1 MIENFNGIKLKGRC
15 FSQKTPLLFFKKDK
29 SRLCIVYGKNGS
41 GKSTI
46 SKSLQ
51 GTATDISLELVSK
64 DNVLSIENTE
74 IHVFNEEF
82 IRENIDVKYDSLD
95 PVILFGEQVTIDK
108 KIEEKQ
114 AVLEKTKKEKENID
128 EEISLLSNPK
138 NSGSYK
144 YKVEKIKDHLKSD
157 GNWFS
162 RELRIKG
169 KNTNITESTLRTIFE
184 SNITTPNK
192 DTAISEYDKLSALID
207 SSSNGKIV
215 ESLNLLK
222 SPENFFDNIQ
232 NVLSEQIEKPAL
244 NERDKL
250 ILGIYESKQTGFINA
265 IKKDFISKDLE
276 YCPYCFR
283 EITENEKKSV
293 IEGIEKVLSQIAKKH
308 ENELKKYDNNIT
320 ELIRSMD
327 SIQLIADK
335 LKDIYTQHY
344 ETFDSHFNI
353 INQLLAECS
362 ELLQNK
368 VDSLFTPVNYDP
380 SLLRQ
385 EFEEINRSISQLES
399 DRQTY
404 NTRIEKKEKSKKDAL
419 LYSREVAYWEFNDD
433 YTDYKR
439 TCEHYDQLIDKS
451 QEYERNI
458 ENILKEIDDLNN
470 QKKNVDIAKN
480 HINTALSF
488 IFMAGNR
495 LSVAIENG
503 KYFLL
508 SNGKRVTPE
517 KVSMGERN
525 IIALCYFFTK
535 ILNNH
540 NSDEYYTDESLIIID
555 DPISSFDY
563 ENIVGV
569 ITYLKYQLSKIMDGN
584 ANNKIIVMS
593 HDLGTVFHLEKAFN
607 ELSTARYGKSNKHPL
622 YECYELH
629 NNQLNDYN
637 GNRQE
642 YTNLVEEI
650 FKYANESD
658 SLITDFTIGNS
669 LRRLLEAFGSFVY
682 RKGIEDIST
691 DEAILELCKDY
702 KGFYRNYMYRLIL
715 NNESHFQ
722 DRVKSLSDVFYFEQ
736 FTPEQL
742 KDTSKKIICFLYLLN
757 PLHIKQHLNDVGDN
771 FEETIN
777 EWLNEIPKIETI
789 AHESTS
795 DDSQI

>member
-1 MIENFNGIKLKGRC
+1 MIEKFYGIKLKGRC
-15 FSQKTPLLFFKKDK
+15 FSQKIPLYFFKKDK
-29 SRLCIVYGKNGS
+29 PRLCIVYGKNGS

-51 GTATDISLELVSK
+51 GTATDISLELISK
-64 DNVLSIENTE
+64 DDVLSIENAN
-74 IHVFNEEF
+74 IHVFNEDF

-128 EEISLLSNPK
+128 EGITLLSDSK
-138 NSGSYK
+138 NSASYT
-144 YKVEKIKDHLKSD
+144 YKIAKLKDHLKSD

-162 RELRIKG
+162 RELKIKG

-192 DTAISEYDKLSALID
+192 DTAISEYDKLTAVID
-207 SSSNGKIV
+207 SSSNGKIT
-215 ESLNLLK
+215 ESLKLLK
-222 SPENFFDNIQ
+222 IPENFFDNIQ
-232 NVLSEQIEKPAL
+232 NVLREKIEKPIL

-250 ILGIYESKQTGFINA
+250 ILGIYESKQPGFINA
-265 IKKDFISKDLE
+265 IKMDFISKDLK

-283 EITENEKKSV
+283 RITDDEKKSV
-293 IEGIEKVLSQIAKKH
+293 IEGIEKVLSEIAKKH
-308 ENELKKYDNNIT
+308 ENELKKYDNKIT
-320 ELIRSMD
+320 ELIRSLD
-327 SIQLIADK
+327 IIQLVADK
-335 LKDIYTQHY
+335 LKDIYLQNY
-344 ETFDSHFNI
+344 ETFDSHFKML
-353 INQLLAECS
+353 NQLLAECS
-362 ELLQNK
+362 ELLKNK
-368 VDSLFTPVNYDP
+368 INSLFTPLNYDP
-380 SLLRQ
+380 SLLIK
-385 EFEEINRSISQLES
+385 EFEETNRSISQLES

-404 NTRIEKKEKSKKDAL
+404 NTGIEKIEKSKKDAL

-439 TCEHYDQLIDKS
+439 TCDHCNQLRNRSKEYDTI
-451 QEYERNI
+451 I
-458 ENILKEIDDLNN
+458 ENIIKEIDELNN

-480 HINTALSF
+480 HINTALRF
-488 IFMAGNR
+488 IFMTNNR
-495 LSVAIENG
+495 LNIEVENG

-540 NSDEYYTDESLIIID
+540 NSGEYYTDECLIIID

-569 ITYLKYQLSKIMDGN
+569 ITYLKFQISKIINGN
-584 ANNKIIVMS
+584 ENNKIVVMS
-593 HDLGTVFHLEKAFN
+593 HDLSTVFHLEKAFS
-607 ELSTARYGKSNKHPL
+607 ELSTTKYGKNNKHTL
-622 YECYELH
+622 FECHELC
-629 NNQLNDYN
+629 NNQLIDYK

-642 YTNLVEEI
+642 YTNLMEEV
-650 FKYANESD
+650 FKYAKGMD

-669 LRRLLEAFGSFVY
+669 LRRLLEAFSTFVY
-682 RKGIEDIST
+682 RKSIEEIST
-691 DEAILELCKDY
+691 DETILELCNDY
-702 KGFYRNYMYRLIL
+702 KDFYSNYMYRLIL

-722 DRVKSLSDVFYFEQ
+722 DRVKSLNDVFYFEQ

-742 KDTSKKIICFLYLLN
+742 KDTAKKIICFLYLLN